1 MHFNHCLFLFACL
14 PLWAAGQTV
23 HRCENI
29 AGHVTFTTLSCGP
42 EEALSLQQI
51 HPYRPG
57 SIEPT
62 IKPTTEAM
70 LPEAERGLT
79 SSNKSTRKEPTVIGQ
94 FQDRCGNLIDA
105 RRRRDAILGRRI
117 IAGMSQQDVESALGK
132 PDSIKVRNSS
142 TRYTYKAKKGR
153 SAEVVFDERGCV
165 KGKS

>member
-1 MHFNHCLFLFACL
+1 MPVSHYLFLLTALPCL

-42 EEALSLQQI
+42 GEALSLQQI
-51 HPYRPG
+51 HPYSPG
-57 SIEPT
+57 STE
-62 IKPTTEAM
+62 PTTEAM
-70 LPEAERGLT
+70 LPEAERRQT
-79 SSNKSTRKEPTVIGQ
+79 SGNTTTRKEPTVVGQ
-94 FQDRCGNLIDA
+94 VQDRCGNLIDA
-105 RRRRDAILGRRI
+105 RQRRDAVLGRRI
-117 IAGMSQQDVESALGK
+117 VAGMSQQDVESALGK
-132 PDSIKVRNSS
+132 PDSIKIRNSS